1 MLRRASAR
9 AGAQLPRAAATAASS
24 SASNRA
30 SAGNWCRDGA
40 GLLLG
45 ASTVGF
51 DTGLGDLALQGA
63 LTGVVVGPVQALA
76 LAARAAWTVAAPALW
91 AAGWTVTTLAGVDV
105 DVDVDAQ
112 YTVFGATGAIT
123 YSALAGLL
131 LVLIVPLPPR
141 PRPGR

>member
-1 MLRRASAR
+1 M
-9 AGAQLPRAAATAASS
+9 
-24 SASNRA
+24 
-30 SAGNWCRDGA
+30 
-40 GLLLG
+40 
-45 ASTVGF
+45 
-51 DTGLGDLALQGA
+51 
-63 LTGVVVGPVQALA
+63 
-76 LAARAAWTVAAPALW
+76 AAPALW
-91 AAGWTVTTLAGVDV
+91 AAGWTVTTLAGVDVDV